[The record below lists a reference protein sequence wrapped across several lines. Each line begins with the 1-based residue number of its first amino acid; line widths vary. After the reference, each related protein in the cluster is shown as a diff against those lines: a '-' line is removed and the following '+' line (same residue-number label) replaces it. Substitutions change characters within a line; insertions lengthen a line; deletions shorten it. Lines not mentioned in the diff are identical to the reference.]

1 MSTSQEV
8 APSKAAEGDNATKA
22 EQTQATLE
30 RKGAHHKHEKLSLLN
45 GQGKSGLPSSPP
57 KLVTL
62 FPPIKEMWIPYTQ
75 DVGHMTEDR
84 LRERELF
91 FADLGSSSEA
101 AQIRANMQSSSLLSG
116 TSFSRVEFLIDH
128 YMKRYACF

>member
-45 GQGKSGLPSSPP
+45 GQGKSGLLPLKDINSCSPP
-57 KLVTL
+57 K
-62 FPPIKEMWIPYTQ
+62 
-75 DVGHMTEDR
+75 
-84 LRERELF
+84 
-91 FADLGSSSEA
+91 
-101 AQIRANMQSSSLLSG
+101 
-116 TSFSRVEFLIDH
+116 
-128 YMKRYACF
+128 